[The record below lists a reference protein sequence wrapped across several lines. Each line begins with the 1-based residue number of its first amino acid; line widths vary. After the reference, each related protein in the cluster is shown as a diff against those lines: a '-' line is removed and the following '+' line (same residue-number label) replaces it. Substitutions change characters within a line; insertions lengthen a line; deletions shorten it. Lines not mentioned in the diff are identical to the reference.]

1 MSGWADGAGGG
12 PVARRAGPGAFRCVE
27 DDRAGSAPGVQH
39 IYVQGNDY
47 RFDMPMN
54 ERDTSTDRQRNEVK
68 GMHAGGQNLTLGL
81 GETWRLDWSPYIPD
95 SLDAT
100 NRFTHIMQLKMPGDG
115 SAPILTM
122 DLSLQG
128 SVPKIQLKIF
138 DGGTVVG
145 STDLA

>member
-1 MSGWADGAGGG
+1 
-12 PVARRAGPGAFRCVE
+12 
-27 DDRAGSAPGVQH
+27 
-39 IYVQGNDY
+39 
-47 RFDMPMN
+47 
-54 ERDTSTDRQRNEVK
+54 
-68 GMHAGGQNLTLGL
+68 QNLTLGL
-81 GETWRLDWSPYIPD
+81 GETWRLDWSLYIPD

-128 SVPKIQLKIF
+128 GVPKIQLKIF

-145 STDLA
+145 STNLAPLQNSWLCTAVTFSLGVAPAGAMTWRVSLGSRLRVHRTSTA